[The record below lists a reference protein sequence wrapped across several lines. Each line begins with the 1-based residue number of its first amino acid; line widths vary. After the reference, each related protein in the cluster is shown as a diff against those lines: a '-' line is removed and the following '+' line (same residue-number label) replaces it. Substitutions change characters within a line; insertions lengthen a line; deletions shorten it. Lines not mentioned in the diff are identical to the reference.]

1 MLLKH
6 KYFQNYYA
14 IILEINFL
22 GEIQSYSAIIW
33 GIKISWLD
41 DYCIQA
47 IWQTYFPCDY
57 IINLI

>member
-47 IWQTYFPCDY
+47 I
-57 IINLI
+57 